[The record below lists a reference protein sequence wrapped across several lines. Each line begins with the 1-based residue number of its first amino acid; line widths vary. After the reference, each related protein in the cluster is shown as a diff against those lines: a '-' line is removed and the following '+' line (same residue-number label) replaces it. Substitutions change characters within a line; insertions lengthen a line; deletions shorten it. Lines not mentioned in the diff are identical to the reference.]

1 MKKCL
6 NKHKGL
12 FIISII
18 LGIIYAIGTVLSSKI
33 LQNVIDAALEGN
45 MDEFKEILL
54 FTIIFLIGISIL
66 TYVYGYLNI
75 KLKNVL
81 LQDYREDIY
90 SGVMK
95 MNYKEFNS
103 QNTADYISAL
113 TNDIKMIEENY
124 LTSLLLVIQY
134 VFIFI
139 ATLIMLFMLNL
150 IVTIS
155 LIISVLLM
163 FIVPSVFGKNL
174 QEKQDMVSSKL
185 TQFTAKTKDILS
197 GFEVIKTFNVFHHFN
212 KIFTSANKEVTDNKM
227 QADGLL
233 VLNESVSS
241 LLGTLCQFVVVFVS
255 TYLILQGEITAG
267 TTVALIQLSGTF
279 IMPVITILS
288 NFPKIKG
295 IEPIIKKL
303 DAIADLNNTNTAVS
317 EAINFNDTIEINNL
331 SFAYDEVQVLNNVS
345 TKFEKGKKYAI
356 LGKSGCGKTTLTK
369 LVSGYYDSYSGMISY
384 DGKDIK
390 EFSVQSS
397 NNLISTIH
405 QNVYMFD
412 TNIENNITL
421 YDTYPEDTLYSSV
434 KNSGID
440 KFIHEQADGLNSE
453 VGENGN
459 KLSGGQ
465 KQRIAIARA
474 LIKNTPILILDEGTS
489 AIDRQTAHEIEGEL
503 LKLNDLTLITITHN
517 LDVELLSKY
526 DEIIYMEN
534 GCISESGP
542 FGELISKEAKFS
554 HYFNNT
560 LNEFEANGSI
570 N

>member
-54 FTIIFLIGISIL
+54 FTIVFLIGISIL

-95 MNYKEFNS
+95 MNYKEFNN

-134 VFIFI
+134 MFIFI

-155 LIISVLLM
+155 LIVSVLLM
-163 FIVPSVFGKNL
+163 FIVPSVFGRNL
-174 QEKQDMVSSKL
+174 QEKQDMVSNKL

-303 DAIADLNNTNTAVS
+303 DAIADLNETNTVVS

-369 LVSGYYDSYSGMISY
+369 LVSGYYDTYNGMISY

-421 YDTYPEDTLYSSV
+421 YDTYPEDVLYSSMR
-434 KNSGID
+434 NSGID
-440 KFIHEQADGLNSE
+440 KFINDQVDGLNSE

-503 LKLNDLTLITITHN
+503 LKLKDLTLITITHN
-517 LDVELLSKY
+517 LDAELLSKY

-542 FGELISKEAKFS
+542 FSELISKEKNFS
-554 HYFNNT
+554 HYFNHT
-560 LNEFEANGSI
+560 LNEYETNESI
-570 N
+570 I